1 MRGTKRRFE
10 ERPEYEVSVSR
21 KCLKK
26 HVETAL
32 VQIASLEGNT
42 RSQRSAEFERPAGLE
57 TQTDSGIS
65 KHNARAREAQR
76 LWLQN
81 LQSICSSQPR
91 FFSTSSSK
99 LSRLS
104 RVWGN
109 GEQYEGVNATA
120 DNCLGLWKIHDVFWK
135 PKEQWNLS
143 QGSDEF
149 RRLSNTVSQFLR
161 LCISRGVCR
170 RNDAYQMD
178 ALFGTVAVLEV
189 VQRFVD
195 FHVECF
201 SPRTVQRKARHLKKV
216 CMLAS
221 GLARSMSR
229 SASLERVSRYLD
241 DVISAYLRK
250 TGAKR
255 PPQKVKPTNSLH
267 LLKTCFRL
275 AHADLNDMIAQYN
288 SESGRDPEYS
298 SLALANFVSK
308 WTCTF
313 VAYVV
318 IGSGGQNPL
327 TISEMEVPGDEELEG
342 ILENAATAGSVQFES
357 LRGRRAAALG
367 LPMVSLTAK
376 SARFIRFQVK
386 VILPIISSLTH
397 EVQLTGTSRPLLV
410 STRSGMRMR
419 PWQVSYEFHKYAD
432 QRCPEMSSVSLSS
445 LKRSAMSVFLKG
457 FRENE
462 LFHGHTEGQVLDVL
476 ARHLN
481 TTSTQ
486 VKKCVGV
493 RGSAEHKAIA
503 SELARCLEKI

>member
-1 MRGTKRRFE
+1 
-10 ERPEYEVSVSR
+10 
-21 KCLKK
+21 
-26 HVETAL
+26 
-32 VQIASLEGNT
+32 
-42 RSQRSAEFERPAGLE
+42 
-57 TQTDSGIS
+57 
-65 KHNARAREAQR
+65 
-76 LWLQN
+76 
-81 LQSICSSQPR
+81 
-91 FFSTSSSK
+91 
-99 LSRLS
+99 
-104 RVWGN
+104 
-109 GEQYEGVNATA
+109 
-120 DNCLGLWKIHDVFWK
+120 
-135 PKEQWNLS
+135 
-143 QGSDEF
+143 
-149 RRLSNTVSQFLR
+149 
-161 LCISRGVCR
+161 
-170 RNDAYQMD
+170 MD

-367 LPMVSLTAK
+367 LPMHEERYAYEAMACILRISQVRRSEVSRNVFCFPK
-376 SARFIRFQVK
+376 FVK
-386 VILPIISSLTH
+386 TQCN
-397 EVQLTGTSRPLLV
+397 ER
-410 STRSGMRMR
+410 
-419 PWQVSYEFHKYAD
+419 
-432 QRCPEMSSVSLSS
+432 
-445 LKRSAMSVFLKG
+445 FLKG